1 MLTDKAEKRFIIPSL
16 KEPVSIWK
24 FLILAGFSLLIALP
38 LGLMLYIIYKY
49 SLNVP
54 VGDEWGLSL
63 LVIKLHTGGF
73 TWNDFWVPHNEHR
86 ILFLRVL
93 LLALAKIGGWDI
105 RKELYASLLLAAL
118 SLLGVWRLA
127 RINLKVDWPLQVG
140 LVAFSSLLLFST
152 TQWENWISGYGLV
165 WFLNNYCGLV
175 AILALVSWPGW
186 WRGWLAALVASV
198 IASYAIGAGLILW
211 PVSGLGLLIQKRAW
225 GWRPIVLWGVA
236 GLAVIA
242 FYFYNYHAYEVSDN
256 QQHLSYALQHPQEI
270 IIFILAFIGAPFF
283 RTWDGILP
291 SALGGFVG
299 LALLGFTLYLAW
311 RQAAKSW
318 RQAWLKLLPWLLL
331 MLFAGLNGVVSAI
344 NRTSFGVEAATAAR
358 YTTLGALFWIGLAAS
373 LLNVIPEYYR
383 TSQLRRQVSGLAVAA
398 LLGLILLG
406 GYVVGY
412 MHDYRLIVQNSVLY
426 QNSLFF
432 VYYYDSTPLE
442 TLIPLL
448 PIPHGPETIKELS
461 WTLQQYREGPFQ
473 TTVDD
478 YRQSVENRWQK
489 RLTSVPYKI
498 YPYSLEN
505 LRLLAPNRQLVHL
518 ANNTLEFDTT
528 KTSKMSFYTT
538 DEKLGELRKPVLAL
552 GGDTQVLDVQSK
564 NAYYATIEWESSTKQ
579 ALPTTI
585 AYGLPDATGWK
596 HFRVIVPD
604 HIRGFSLDLH
614 YSQEEPSDNL
624 KIDIYNR
631 E

>member
-1 MLTDKAEKRFIIPSL
+1 MLTDKAEKRFIVPSL
-16 KEPVSIWK
+16 KEPVAIWK

-38 LGLMLYIIYKY
+38 LGLMLYIIYSH

-93 LLALAKIGGWDI
+93 LLALAKLGGWDI
-105 RKELYASLLLAAL
+105 RKELYTSLLLAAL

-127 RINLKVDWPLQVG
+127 RINLKVKWPLQAG

-175 AILALVSWPGW
+175 AILAVVSWPGW

-198 IASYAIGAGLILW
+198 VASYAIGAGLVLW
-211 PVSGLGLLIQKRAW
+211 PVIGLGLLIQKKAW

-291 SALGGFVG
+291 SALSGCVG

-318 RQAWLKLLPWLLL
+318 QQAWLKLLPWLLL
-331 MLFAGLNGVVSAI
+331 MLLAGLNAAVSAT
-344 NRTSFGVEAATAAR
+344 NRTSFGLEAATAAR

-383 TSQLRRQVSGLAVAA
+383 TSRPGRQISGLAAGT
-398 LLGLILLG
+398 LLSLILVGSYL
-406 GYVVGY
+406 VGY
-412 MHDYRLIVQNSVLY
+412 LHDYRLIVQNSVLY
-426 QNSLFF
+426 ENSLFF
-432 VYYYDSTPLE
+432 VYHYDSAPLE

-448 PIPHGPETIKELS
+448 PIPHGPETIKELAWS
-461 WTLQQYREGPFQ
+461 LQQYREGPFQ
-473 TTVDD
+473 TTVED
-478 YRQSVENRWQK
+478 YRQSLENRWQNW
-489 RLTSVPYKI
+489 LTTASYKQ
-498 YPYSLEN
+498 YSYTLDN
-505 LRLLAPNRQLVHL
+505 FRLLAPSRPLVHL
-518 ANNTLEFDTT
+518 ANNVLEFDTT
-528 KTSKMSFYTT
+528 KTSKMSFYVN
-538 DEKLGELRKPVLAL
+538 DKKLAELRKSIVS
-552 GGDTQVLDVQSK
+552 LDNDLQILDIQSR
-564 NAYYATIEWESSTKQ
+564 NAYYANIEWESSNKQ
-579 ALPTTI
+579 TLSTAIT
-585 AYGLPDATGWK
+585 YGLPDPTGWK

-604 HIRGFSLDLH
+604 HISGFSLDLH
-614 YSQEEPSDNL
+614 YSQEEPNDNL